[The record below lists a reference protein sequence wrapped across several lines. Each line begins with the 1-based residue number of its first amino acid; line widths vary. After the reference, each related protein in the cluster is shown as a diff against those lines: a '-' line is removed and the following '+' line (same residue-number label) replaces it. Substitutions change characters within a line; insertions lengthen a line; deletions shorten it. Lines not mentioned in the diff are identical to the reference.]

1 MRPLIAG
8 ERLSSFSHVWKK
20 MKAAPELVQLVRCG
34 YRIQFVRG
42 GRPKLSQP
50 DPRKETRLPPDQ
62 MKVAQAEVT
71 DLVRKGALR
80 VLSRL
85 EAEKKPGFY
94 SKVFCVPKDS
104 GGMRP
109 VINLKPLNK
118 YVVKQTFRMETLKKV
133 RSALR
138 PGMWATTLD
147 LSDAYY
153 HVSIHK
159 KSRRYLRFI
168 LDGKIY
174 EFKALPMGLC
184 SSPRIFTRLTKFVS
198 GFCRRYKIVLIMYLD
213 DLLILG
219 ESYEDCK
226 AKTRFVENLL
236 TRLGFLINLKKSVL
250 EPKQEVTYL
259 GCRWDL
265 RSWTV
270 ALKESREIKLRMA
283 AAELRTETLVTCRK
297 IASFLGKAISAHNVV
312 PLARARVRRTQWEF
326 LANCR
331 SPGQYNDLMWLSQE
345 AKEEL
350 LWWERLAPGI
360 SLPITL
366 PEAEQT
372 LDTDASDVGIGIYFE
387 GDLLSEK
394 APAETHICAAELQ
407 ALDRALTRLD
417 GKIKPGVLC
426 WRVDNNSALAA
437 IANEGSTHSWELS
450 CLAVSIL
457 KRAEGMGVHIKPVRV
472 SSEENILADAASR
485 FKKVPDWSLK
495 QRTMD
500 RIAGRWGKPDIDLM
514 ATEESRK
521 APFYFSWRSCDAS
534 ALAINALAEDVD
546 WRSWQLPYCFP
557 PFPLIDQVGGN
568 AHTGCISIN
577 IIMQVLQKAAKQEI
591 EKMVLVVPWWVTKP
605 FFASLQVTFLQDG
618 LGLW

>member
-1 MRPLIAG
+1 MVQTLFGLQMKPLIAG
-8 ERLSSFSHVWKK
+8 ERLTGFSNVWRKLN
-20 MKAAPELVQLVRCG
+20 AAPELVQLVKNG
-34 YRIQFVRG
+34 YRIQFVG
-42 GRPKLSQP
+42 GGSPKLSQP
-50 DPRKETRLPPDQ
+50 DPRKETKLPPGQ
-62 MKVAQAEVT
+62 MEVAKAEVT

-80 VLSRL
+80 VLSRQ
-85 EAEKKPGFY
+85 EAKRKPGFY
-94 SKVFCVPKDS
+94 SKIFCVPKDS

-118 YVVKQTFRMETLKKV
+118 FVVKQTFKMETLKKV

-138 PGMWATTLD
+138 PDMWATTLD

-159 KSRRYLRFI
+159 RSRRYLRFI
-168 LDGKIY
+168 LEGKIY

-219 ESYEDCK
+219 ESLEDCK
-226 AKTRFVENLL
+226 AKTQFVENLL
-236 TRLGFLINLKKSVL
+236 IKLGFLINRKKSVL
-250 EPKQEVTYL
+250 EPNQEVTYL
-259 GCRWDL
+259 GCKWNL
-265 RSWTV
+265 RTWTV
-270 ALKESREIKLRMA
+270 ALKESRESKLRLGA
-283 AAELRTETLVTCRK
+283 KELRTEDLVTCRK
-297 IASFLGKAISAHNVV
+297 VASFLGKAISAHKVV
-312 PLARARVRRTQWEF
+312 PLARARVRRIQWEF
-326 LANCR
+326 LANCK
-331 SPGQYNDLMWLSQE
+331 SPEQYNDLIWLSQE

-360 SLPITL
+360 SSPITL
-366 PEAEQT
+366 PEADQT
-372 LDTDASDVGIGIYFE
+372 LDTDASDVGIGIYFKGE
-387 GDLLSEK
+387 LLSEK
-394 APAETHICAAELQ
+394 APPETHICTTELQ
-407 ALDRALTRLD
+407 ALDCALTRLEN
-417 GKIKPGVLC
+417 KIKPGVLC

-437 IANEGSTHSWELS
+437 IANEGSTHSWDLS

-457 KRAEGMGVHIKPVRV
+457 KRAEGMGIHIAPIRV

-485 FKKVPDWSLK
+485 FREVPDWSLK

-521 APFYFSWRSCDAS
+521 APFYYSWRSCDAS
-534 ALAINALAEDVD
+534 AMAINALAEDVD

-557 PFPLIDQVGGN
+557 PFPLIDQV
-568 AHTGCISIN
+568 
-577 IIMQVLQKAAKQEI
+577 K
-591 EKMVLVVPWWVTKP
+591 
-605 FFASLQVTFLQDG
+605 
-618 LGLW
+618 